1 MLHDWWR
8 FTVEELDGR
17 RIRTVRIRYVPEND
31 PLRLQ
36 RERPEPADAE
46 GNQPDE

>member
-1 MLHDWWR
+1 VLHDWWR

-31 PLRLQ
+31 PLRS
-36 RERPEPADAE
+36 EHRPGAPEEAE
-46 GNQPDE
+46 AGPPES